1 MEIRHASSPRE
12 VAFMNTQS
20 VRAEFLV
27 EEVFRN
33 DTIQWV
39 YSHYD
44 RIIIGGAK
52 PVHQP
57 LHLETFPALRS
68 VCFLERREMGII
80 NVGGPG
86 VITVNGTGYQMEKL
100 SCLYIG
106 KGQEEVSFSSQVPD
120 NPALYY
126 MLSAPAHASY
136 PTTLY
141 SSEEALPATVGSI
154 ATSNL
159 RTIYKYIHADGIQ
172 SCQLVMGLTTLHTG
186 SVWNTMPAHVHDRR
200 MEAYFYFDVPD
211 GQRVMHLMGEPDE
224 TRHI

>member
-1 MEIRHASSPRE
+1 
-12 VAFMNTQS
+12 
-20 VRAEFLV
+20 
-27 EEVFRN
+27 
-33 DTIQWV
+33 
-39 YSHYD
+39 
-44 RIIIGGAK
+44 
-52 PVHQP
+52 
-57 LHLETFPALRS
+57 
-68 VCFLERREMGII
+68 
-80 NVGGPG
+80 

-141 SSEEALPATVGSI
+141 SSEEALPATAGSI

-224 TRHI
+224 TRHIWVSDHQAVIS